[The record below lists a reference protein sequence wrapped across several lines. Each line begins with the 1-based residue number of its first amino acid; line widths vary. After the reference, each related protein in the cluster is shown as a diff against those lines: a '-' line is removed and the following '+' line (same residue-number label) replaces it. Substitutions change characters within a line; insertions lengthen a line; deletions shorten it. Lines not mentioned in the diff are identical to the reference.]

1 MFWYHEGFFDRS
13 VETASN
19 DLGFLKASN
28 TNVLYT
34 GGCSLLFK
42 MKENSKCL
50 IFYSQLQLGF
60 VFIVD
65 GCCEIFE
72 KLYAKL
78 TKNAIKTDI
87 FSEETPR
94 NFYKILTKLMKR
106 FN

>member
-1 MFWYHEGFFDRS
+1 MGNCPSLTFSLLAKVFAEGKMFWYHEGFFDRS

-50 IFYSQLQLGF
+50 IFYS
-60 VFIVD
+60 
-65 GCCEIFE
+65 
-72 KLYAKL
+72 
-78 TKNAIKTDI
+78 
-87 FSEETPR
+87 
-94 NFYKILTKLMKR
+94 
-106 FN
+106 